1 MLEASACARVKA
13 KWPVE
18 HGRRWMGGWMDSWMA
33 GWMGCVGFLA
43 LGSNGLASSNAID
56 VRRKNGGVTEALRRQ
71 PNKRN
76 ENNLF
81 SNFTI

>member
-1 MLEASACARVKA
+1 MDGWVAMGSAFWVLSS
-13 KWPVE
+13 
-18 HGRRWMGGWMDSWMA
+18 D
-33 GWMGCVGFLA
+33 GF
-43 LGSNGLASSNAID
+43 ASSNAID